1 MSQKNEK
8 INPIDYK
15 KLRECIDNSGL
26 KYTFIA
32 KQIGLKSAQS
42 LQRKIDGKFDFKL
55 SEVKVLIEVLD
66 LSWEKDLK
74 KIKEIFLSNQQKNFL
89 QKKGENMK
97 NFLIRSIVI
106 PCITSLITIYL
117 ITKFIN

>member
-55 SEVKVLIEVLD
+55 SEVKILIEVLG

-74 KIKEIFLSNQQKNFL
+74 KIKEIFPNTIIQE
-89 QKKGENMK
+89 KGLLATEG
-97 NFLIRSIVI
+97 
-106 PCITSLITIYL
+106 
-117 ITKFIN
+117 FISFPDTE

>member
-55 SEVKVLIEVLD
+55 SEVKILIEVLG

-74 KIKEIFLSNQQKNFL
+74 KIKEIFLSN
-89 QKKGENMK
+89 
-97 NFLIRSIVI
+97 
-106 PCITSLITIYL
+106 
-117 ITKFIN
+117 